1 MASPRIKKKSTNA
14 KPSPLPQ
21 QGAIPCLI
29 LLLLAFG
36 VIAFFFFAGFH
47 VTG

>member
-1 MASPRIKKKSTNA
+1 MASPRIKKKSPDA
-14 KPSPLPQ
+14 KPSPLPR

-29 LLLLAFG
+29 LLLFAFG
-36 VIAFFFFAGFH
+36 IIAFFFFAGFH